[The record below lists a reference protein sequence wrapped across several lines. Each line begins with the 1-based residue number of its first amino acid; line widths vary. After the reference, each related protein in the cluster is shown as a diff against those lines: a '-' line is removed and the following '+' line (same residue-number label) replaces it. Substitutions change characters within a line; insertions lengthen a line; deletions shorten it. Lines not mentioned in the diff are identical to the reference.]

1 MILVG
6 FDEVTQAGAA
16 VADIIAAGIIPA
28 GMEMMD
34 KRAVEAAEQFAHA
47 GYPLEAAAI
56 LIIELDGS
64 DTEVAALTRQVSEI
78 LRSAGA
84 LAHRVR

>member
-1 MILVG
+1 MLGIVTEVTVALLPQPQQKSVILVG
-6 FDEVTQAGAA
+6 LMRSLAGAA

-47 GYPLEAAAI
+47 GYPLE
-56 LIIELDGS
+56 
-64 DTEVAALTRQVSEI
+64 RQ
-78 LRSAGA
+78 LY
-84 LAHRVR
+84 